1 MMTEENL
8 DYEEKEDTWSLFV
21 KLTQW
26 SSVLVI
32 ALLIL
37 LAFFLL

>member
-1 MMTEENL
+1 MADENL
-8 DYEEKEDTWSLFV
+8 DYEEKQDTWSLFV

-26 SSVLVI
+26 SSILVIVLVV
-32 ALLIL
+32 L